1 MKRKFSLFA
10 RFALSLVCAL
20 TFVLGAF
27 AFTGCSTPKKGNEYE
42 VTATFHE
49 GDMSVELDMQVT
61 FRNETEGELDHVC
74 FNVFAN
80 AYRKGAAYSPVSAQ
94 KTAAA
99 YPNGV
104 SYGGFSVE
112 KTEVDGKES
121 TYLLSGVDETLLTV
135 RIPSLKKG
143 KTRTVRI
150 VGKVM
155 LANVNHRLG
164 YGDKTVNLGNF
175 LPTLCVY
182 EKGGFYECPYYDR
195 GDPFYSEI
203 ANYSVRF
210 TAPSDYVVASGGRL
224 VSTKPQ
230 GENVTYAYTLKNAR
244 DFALVLSKEFEV
256 LSAKENGVEISYYHL
271 GDSEANRHL
280 TVAKQSLEHYE
291 KTIGK
296 YPYSHLTVAQADFIE
311 GGMEYPALTY
321 VSSFAPREE
330 VPRIIAHEAAHQ
342 WWYGAVGVN
351 QVEEGFLDESLA
363 EYTTLTFLDAHP
375 EYGLCRKDLVN
386 AATTAYGLYCD
397 VYSQLVRQT
406 DTSMRRPLNEF
417 LSEYE
422 YVNLAYNKGLLMWE
436 NYRVSVGDARFFQT
450 LSTFY
455 KQNYLKTATTE
466 SLYAVARKTAGGE
479 GLLRSF
485 IEGTA
490 VI

>member
-1 MKRKFSLFA
+1 MKKKVMSLRLLLALCFSL
-10 RFALSLVCAL
+10 LC
-20 TFVLGAF
+20 VLGAY
-27 AFTGCSTPKKGNEYE
+27 ATVGRSPQKKANEYE
-42 VTATFHE
+42 VTAKFNE
-49 GDMSVELDMQVT
+49 GDMSVDLDMQVT
-61 FRNETEGELDHVC
+61 FRNPAEGELDHVC

-94 KTAAA
+94 KTASA

-104 SYGGFSVE
+104 SYGGFTVE
-112 KTEVDGKES
+112 KTEVNGKQT

-135 RIPSLKKG
+135 RLPALKKG
-143 KTRTVRI
+143 KTCKVRI
-150 VGKVM
+150 VGKVT

-203 ANYSVRF
+203 ADYRVRF
-210 TAPSDYVVASGGRL
+210 TAPSDYVVASGGTL
-224 VSTKPQ
+224 TSSQTQ
-230 GENVTYAYTLKNAR
+230 GESVTYAYTLKGAR

-256 LSAKENGVEISYYHL
+256 LNDKAEGVEISYYHL

-280 TVAKQSLEHYE
+280 TVAKQSLAHYR
-291 KTIGK
+291 KTVGK
-296 YPYSHLTVAQADFIE
+296 YPYSRLTVAQADFIE
-311 GGMEYPALTY
+311 GGMEYSALTY
-321 VSSFAPREE
+321 LSSFAPREE
-330 VPRIIAHEAAHQ
+330 IPRIIAHEVAHQ
-342 WWYGAVGVN
+342 WWYGGVGVN
-351 QVEEGFLDESLA
+351 QIEEGFLDESLA
-363 EYTTLTFLDAHP
+363 EYSTLTFLDAHP

-386 AATTAYGLYCD
+386 SATTAYGLYCD

-406 DTSMRRPLNEF
+406 DTSMRRPLPNF

-422 YVNLAYNKGLLMWE
+422 YVNLAYNKGILLWE
-436 NYRVSVGDARFFQT
+436 NYRVAVGDARFYKT

-455 KQNYLKTATTE
+455 KQNYLKIATTE
-466 SLYAVARKTAGGE
+466 KLYSVAEKTAGGQ

>member
-1 MKRKFSLFA
+1 MKKKVAPAFRLLFA
-10 RFALSLVCAL
+10 IVFLVLCVLSTFAAV
-20 TFVLGAF
+20 
-27 AFTGCSTPKKGNEYE
+27 GCSPQTKGTEYE

-61 FRNETEGELDHVC
+61 FRNPTEGELDHVC

-112 KTEVDGKES
+112 KTEVDGKET

-135 RIPSLKKG
+135 RLPALKKG
-143 KTRTVRI
+143 KMCSVRI
-150 VGKVM
+150 VGKVI

-182 EKGGFYECPYYDR
+182 ENGGFYECPYFDK
-195 GDPFYSEI
+195 GDPFFSEV
-203 ANYSVRF
+203 ADYRVRF
-210 TAPSDYVVASGGRL
+210 TAPSEYVVASGGRL
-224 VSTKPQ
+224 TSSQTQ
-230 GENVTYAYTLKNAR
+230 GDKTTYDYSLKNAR
-244 DFALVLSKEFEV
+244 DFALVLSKEFQV

-280 TVAKQSLEHYE
+280 TVAKQSLAHYR
-291 KTIGK
+291 KTVGK
-296 YPYSHLTVAQADFIE
+296 YPYSRLTVAQADFIE

-321 VSSFAPREE
+321 LSSFAPREE
-330 VPRIIAHEAAHQ
+330 IPRVIAHEVAHQ
-342 WWYGAVGVN
+342 WWYGGVGVN

-386 AATTAYGLYCD
+386 SATTAYGLYCD
-397 VYSQLVRQT
+397 VYSQLAHQT
-406 DTSMRRPLNEF
+406 DTSMRRSLSNF
-417 LSEYE
+417 RSEYE

-436 NYRVSVGDARFFQT
+436 NYRVAVGDARFFQT
-450 LSTFY
+450 LSTLY
-455 KQNYLKTATTE
+455 KKKYLQNATAQD
-466 SLYAVARKTAGGE
+466 LYDVAERVSGGA

-485 IEGTA
+485 IEGSA
-490 VI
+490 II